1 MYTNR
6 TFEGEDDPS
15 EFEALRVDIPKDVPW
30 CTEALGEQLNM
41 RCKERIS
48 ISLRGADHSPDA
60 VNLWIGDGRS
70 VTSIHSGMNVSFL
83 P

>member
-6 TFEGEDDPS
+6 TFEGEEDPS
-15 EFEALRVDIPKDVPW
+15 EFEALRADIPKDVPW
-30 CTEALGEQLNM
+30 CTEALGEWFKYVQREIGLINAN
-41 RCKERIS
+41 
-48 ISLRGADHSPDA
+48 GADRSPDA